1 MNYDKIGKFIQEKRK
16 EKNLTQKELAN
27 KLGVTDR
34 AVSKWE
40 RGVGC
45 PDVSILEILS
55 KELDCSILEILKG
68 RKIENEIIKVTEAD
82 DYVKDSMNI
91 SKQTTKEKIISYINK
106 ALVTTIIF
114 IFLLLSYLNIVQIKY
129 LKTEYKFTTEYY
141 ENKKIQ
147 ESINTLEKNINIIKN
162 NQGKYSDED
171 YQKIISQ
178 LENMDKIIKS
188 SKIYDYISNRKEITY
203 TLNDLIKFN
212 DLYELMSQHYELTR
226 TLEKYTD
233 SSKMETYRNF
243 ISNVEIL
250 SNYQTTNMELYETF
264 LYKLNPFERE
274 SKFYH
279 IENRYIRNIILRARK
294 EISELTFLTEL
305 VIEVGEIHE

>member
-16 EKNLTQKELAN
+16 EKNLTQKELAE
-27 KLGVTDR
+27 KIGVTDR

-91 SKQTTKEKIISYINK
+91 SKQITKEKIISYINK
-106 ALVTTIIF
+106 VLVTTIIF

-129 LKTEYKFTTEYY
+129 LNTEYKFTTEYY

-171 YQKIISQ
+171 YQEIIKQ

-203 TLNDLIKFN
+203 TLNDLISFF
-212 DLYELMSQHYELTR
+212 DYYELINTHYELTR
-226 TLEKYTD
+226 VLEKYN
-233 SSKMETYRNF
+233 KKNMEIYRTL
-243 ISNVEIL
+243 ISDIEIL
-250 SNYQTTNMELYETF
+250 SNYQTTNVELYETF
-264 LYKLNPFERE
+264 IYRINPYEKE
-274 SKFYH
+274 SKFYY
-279 IENRYIRNIILRARK
+279 IENRYIRSIILRATK
-294 EISELTFLTEL
+294 EISELAFLTEL
-305 VIEVGEIHE
+305 IIEVGEIHE

>member
-82 DYVKDSMNI
+82 DYVKDSMNL

-129 LKTEYKFTTEYY
+129 LNTEYQYKTEYY

-147 ESINTLEKNINIIKN
+147 ELINTLEKNINIIKN
-162 NQGKYSDED
+162 NQGKYSNED

>member
-1 MNYDKIGKFIQEKRK
+1 MNYEKIGKFIQEKRK

-114 IFLLLSYLNIVQIKY
+114 IFILLSYLNIVQIKY

-212 DLYELMSQHYELTR
+212 DLYELMSEHYELTR

>member
-16 EKNLTQKELAN
+16 EKNLTQKELAE
-27 KLGVTDR
+27 KIGVTDR

-91 SKQTTKEKIISYINK
+91 SKQITKEKIISYINK
-106 ALVTTIIF
+106 VLVTTIIF
-114 IFLLLSYLNIVQIKY
+114 IFLLLSYLNIIQIKY
-129 LKTEYKFTTEYY
+129 LNTEYKFTTEYY

-171 YQKIISQ
+171 YQKITSQ
-178 LENMDKIIKS
+178 LETMDKIIKS

-203 TLNDLIKFN
+203 TLNDLIK
-212 DLYELMSQHYELTR
+212 EI
-226 TLEKYTD
+226 K
-233 SSKMETYRNF
+233 SS
-243 ISNVEIL
+243 IL
-250 SNYQTTNMELYETF
+250 LS
-264 LYKLNPFERE
+264 
-274 SKFYH
+274 S
-279 IENRYIRNIILRARK
+279 IA
-294 EISELTFLTEL
+294 S
-305 VIEVGEIHE
+305 

>member
-16 EKNLTQKELAN
+16 EKNLTQKELAE
-27 KLGVTDR
+27 KIGVTDR

-82 DYVKDSMNI
+82 DYVKESMNI
-91 SKQTTKEKIISYINK
+91 SKQITKEKIISYINK
-106 ALVTTIIF
+106 VLVTTIIF

-129 LKTEYKFTTEYY
+129 LNIEYKFKTEYY

-147 ESINTLEKNINIIKN
+147 ESINTLEKNINIIQN

-171 YQKIISQ
+171 YQEIIKQ
-178 LENMDKIIKS
+178 LENMDKIIKR

-212 DLYELMSQHYELTR
+212 DLYDLMSQHYELTR

-233 SSKMETYRNF
+233 SGNMDMYRDF
-243 ISNVEIL
+243 ISNIELL
-250 SNYQTTNMELYETF
+250 SNYQSTNMELYETF
-264 LYKLNPFERE
+264 IYKLNPYERE

-294 EISELTFLTEL
+294 EISELAFLTEL
-305 VIEVGEIHE
+305 IIEVGEIHE

>member
-16 EKNLTQKELAN
+16 EKNLTQKELAE
-27 KLGVTDR
+27 KIGVTDR

-82 DYVKDSMNI
+82 DYVKESMNI
-91 SKQTTKEKIISYINK
+91 SKQITKEKIISYINK
-106 ALVTTIIF
+106 VLVTTIIF

-129 LKTEYKFTTEYY
+129 LNIEYKFKTEYY

-147 ESINTLEKNINIIKN
+147 ESINTLEKNINIIQN

-171 YQKIISQ
+171 YQEIIKQ
-178 LENMDKIIKS
+178 LENMDKIIKR

-233 SSKMETYRNF
+233 SGNMDMYRDF
-243 ISNVEIL
+243 ISNIELL
-250 SNYQTTNMELYETF
+250 SNYQSTNMELYETF
-264 LYKLNPFERE
+264 IYKLNPYERE

-294 EISELTFLTEL
+294 EISELAFLTEL
-305 VIEVGEIHE
+305 IIEVGEIHE

>member
-1 MNYDKIGKFIQEKRK
+1 
-16 EKNLTQKELAN
+16 
-27 KLGVTDR
+27 
-34 AVSKWE
+34 
-40 RGVGC
+40 
-45 PDVSILEILS
+45 
-55 KELDCSILEILKG
+55 
-68 RKIENEIIKVTEAD
+68 
-82 DYVKDSMNI
+82 
-91 SKQTTKEKIISYINK
+91 
-106 ALVTTIIF
+106 
-114 IFLLLSYLNIVQIKY
+114 
-129 LKTEYKFTTEYY
+129 
-141 ENKKIQ
+141 
-147 ESINTLEKNINIIKN
+147 
-162 NQGKYSDED
+162 
-171 YQKIISQ
+171 
-178 LENMDKIIKS
+178 
-188 SKIYDYISNRKEITY
+188 
-203 TLNDLIKFN
+203 
-212 DLYELMSQHYELTR
+212 MSQHYELTR

>member
-45 PDVSILEILS
+45 PDVSILEKLS

-82 DYVKDSMNI
+82 DYVKDSMNL
-91 SKQTTKEKIISYINK
+91 SKQTAKEKIISYINK

>member
-82 DYVKDSMNI
+82 DYVKDSMNL

-129 LKTEYKFTTEYY
+129 LNTEYQYKTEYY

-147 ESINTLEKNINIIKN
+147 ELINTLEKNINIIKN
-162 NQGKYSDED
+162 NQGKYSNED
-171 YQKIISQ
+171 YQKITSQ
-178 LENMDKIIKS
+178 LETMDKIIKS

-212 DLYELMSQHYELTR
+212 DLYELMSEHYELTR

>member
-91 SKQTTKEKIISYINK
+91 SKQTAKEKIISYINK

-129 LKTEYKFTTEYY
+129 LNTEYKFTTEYY

-171 YQKIISQ
+171 YQEIIKQ

>member
-16 EKNLTQKELAN
+16 EKNLTQKELAE
-27 KLGVTDR
+27 KIGVTDR

-91 SKQTTKEKIISYINK
+91 SKQITKEKIISYINK
-106 ALVTTIIF
+106 VLVTTIIF

-129 LKTEYKFTTEYY
+129 LNTEYKFKTEYY

-171 YQKIISQ
+171 YQEIIKQ

-203 TLNDLIKFN
+203 TLNDLISFF
-212 DLYELMSQHYELTR
+212 DYYELINPHYELTR
-226 TLEKYTD
+226 VLEKYN
-233 SSKMETYRNF
+233 KKNMEIYRTL
-243 ISNVEIL
+243 ISDIEIL
-250 SNYQTTNMELYETF
+250 SDYQTTNVELYETF
-264 LYKLNPFERE
+264 IYRINPYEKE

-279 IENRYIRNIILRARK
+279 IENRYIRSIILRARK

>member
-82 DYVKDSMNI
+82 DYVKDSMNL
-91 SKQTTKEKIISYINK
+91 SKQTAKEKIISYINK

-129 LKTEYKFTTEYY
+129 LNTEYKFTTEYY

>member
-82 DYVKDSMNI
+82 DYVKDSMNL
-91 SKQTTKEKIISYINK
+91 SKQTAKEKIISYINK
-106 ALVTTIIF
+106 ALVTTIIL

>member
-91 SKQTTKEKIISYINK
+91 SKQITKEKIISYINK
-106 ALVTTIIF
+106 VLVTTIIF
-114 IFLLLSYLNIVQIKY
+114 IVLLLSYLNIVQIKY

>member
-16 EKNLTQKELAN
+16 EKNLTQKELAE
-27 KLGVTDR
+27 KIGVTDR

-82 DYVKDSMNI
+82 DYIKDSMNI
-91 SKQTTKEKIISYINK
+91 SKQITKEKIISYINK
-106 ALVTTIIF
+106 VLVTTIVF

-129 LKTEYKFTTEYY
+129 LNTEYKFKTEYY

-147 ESINTLEKNINIIKN
+147 ESIKTLEKNINIIKN

-171 YQKIISQ
+171 YQEIIKQ
-178 LENMDKIIKS
+178 LENMDKNIKS
-188 SKIYDYISNRKEITY
+188 SKIYNYISNRKEITY
-203 TLNDLIKFN
+203 TLNDLISFN
-212 DLYELMSQHYELTR
+212 DLYGVMSQHYELTH

-233 SSKMETYRNF
+233 SSNIDMYRKF
-243 ISNVEIL
+243 ISNVELL
-250 SNYQTTNMELYETF
+250 SNYQSTNMELYETF
-264 LYKLNPFERE
+264 IYKINPYERE
-274 SKFYH
+274 SKFYY
-279 IENRYIRNIILRARK
+279 IENRYIRSIILRARK
-294 EISELTFLTEL
+294 EISELAFLTEI

>member
-82 DYVKDSMNI
+82 DYVKDSMNL
-91 SKQTTKEKIISYINK
+91 SKQTAKEKIISYINK

-114 IFLLLSYLNIVQIKY
+114 IFLLLSYLNIIQIKY
-129 LKTEYKFTTEYY
+129 LNTEYKFTTEYY

-294 EISELTFLTEL
+294 EISELIFLTEI

>member
-16 EKNLTQKELAN
+16 EKNLTQKELAE
-27 KLGVTDR
+27 KIGVTDR

-91 SKQTTKEKIISYINK
+91 SKQITKEKIISYINK
-106 ALVTTIIF
+106 VLVTTIIF

>member
-16 EKNLTQKELAN
+16 EKNLTQKELAE
-27 KLGVTDR
+27 KIGVTDR

-114 IFLLLSYLNIVQIKY
+114 IFILLSYLNIVQIKY

-171 YQKIISQ
+171 YQEIIKQ

-203 TLNDLIKFN
+203 TLNDLISFF
-212 DLYELMSQHYELTR
+212 DYYELINPHYELTR
-226 TLEKYTD
+226 VLEKYN
-233 SSKMETYRNF
+233 KKNMEIYRTL
-243 ISNVEIL
+243 ISDIEIL
-250 SNYQTTNMELYETF
+250 SNYQTTNVELYETF
-264 LYKLNPFERE
+264 IYRINPYEKE
-274 SKFYH
+274 SKFYY
-279 IENRYIRNIILRARK
+279 IENRYIRSIILRARK